1 MGSTIDRRSRSI
13 ATTAKNKY
21 ALIKAFHTSPLLHSI
36 KILWL
41 AADAA
46 AAAANE
52 WSRQTK
58 KSKLQPHPSNQHGGR
73 MAQRPRQSLVKM
85 EVDWGDINGMSD
97 VGSAG
102 ASGKLS
108 SLHMRSGTATVR
120 TSGAVTIRSGSSA
133 SGSGGNIAISVKSSS
148 DAGYSL
154 SIIAGDATRA
164 SNDEGAASMVIGS
177 LFTNGD
183 GSLTQQELVTQL
195 KEMQQ
200 LTLVLKP

>member
-1 MGSTIDRRSRSI
+1 
-13 ATTAKNKY
+13 
-21 ALIKAFHTSPLLHSI
+21 
-36 KILWL
+36 
-41 AADAA
+41 
-46 AAAANE
+46 
-52 WSRQTK
+52 
-58 KSKLQPHPSNQHGGR
+58 

-108 SLHMRSGTATVR
+108 SLHMRSGTATVG
-120 TSGAVTIRSGSSA
+120 TSSGAVTIRSGSSA

-177 LFTNGD
+177 LFTTGD
-183 GSLTQQELVTQL
+183 RSLTQQELVMQL

-200 LTLVLKP
+200 LTLVLEP